1 MAVRN
6 KLRIAIYSQDGF
18 GLGHL
23 RRSTL
28 ISRILLEEAPD
39 SAVLLFADSPVAP
52 FFELPAGMDC
62 VKLPSI
68 LKVDAGTWRP
78 TSLPIDTADLQ
89 HLRAELL
96 RRALMA
102 YRPDLFLVDHM
113 PGGVQAELIPALEAI
128 RQERTTCRIVLG
140 LRDILDAPLV
150 TMRVWQ
156 DEGAYD
162 ALRRYYDA
170 VLIYGTRAMFDT
182 AATYRIPAM
191 PAGIHYCGYVANGGP
206 VESPDLVRQQIQ
218 APRDRFVYVS
228 AGGGADGYLLM
239 RTYLGAI
246 RHLGARADF
255 GTVMAVGVNAPREK
269 RQELIREAQGLPV
282 QIVSYVEDSVSMI
295 AAASLVV
302 CMAGYNTLA
311 EVLRFQQKALVVP
324 RAGPSAEQ
332 QMRSRLFMEHGL
344 IDTLHPDELSVQT
357 LVEHL
362 LADLD
367 RDDYPSPDADVDT
380 HGAPRAVDCLL
391 QLATV
396 DAYAGV

>member
-1 MAVRN
+1 
-6 KLRIAIYSQDGF
+6 
-18 GLGHL
+18 
-23 RRSTL
+23 
-28 ISRILLEEAPD
+28 
-39 SAVLLFADSPVAP
+39 
-52 FFELPAGMDC
+52 
-62 VKLPSI
+62 
-68 LKVDAGTWRP
+68 
-78 TSLPIDTADLQ
+78 
-89 HLRAELL
+89 
-96 RRALMA
+96 
-102 YRPDLFLVDHM
+102 
-113 PGGVQAELIPALEAI
+113 
-128 RQERTTCRIVLG
+128 
-140 LRDILDAPLV
+140 
-150 TMRVWQ
+150 MRVWQ

-170 VLIYGTRAMFDT
+170 VLIYGNRAMFDT

-218 APRDRFVYVS
+218 APGDRFVYVS

-269 RQELIREAQGLPV
+269 RQELIREAQGLAV

-324 RAGPSAEQ
+324 RAGPSAER
-332 QMRSRLFMEHGL
+332 QMRARLFMERGL
-344 IDTLHPDELSVQT
+344 IDALDPDELSVQA
-357 LVEHL
+357 LAERL
-362 LADLD
+362 LADLE
-367 RDDYPSPDADVDT
+367 RDDYPSPDAAVDT

-391 QLATV
+391 RLAKV
-396 DAYAGV
+396 EAYAGV